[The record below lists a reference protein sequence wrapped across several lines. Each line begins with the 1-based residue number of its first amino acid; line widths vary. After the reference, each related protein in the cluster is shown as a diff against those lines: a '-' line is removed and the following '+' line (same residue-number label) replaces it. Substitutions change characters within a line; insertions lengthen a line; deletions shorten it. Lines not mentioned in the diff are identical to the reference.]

1 MSCELCDTCGGQV
14 LWQDASL
21 RVVYV
26 EEPGYVGYCRVIWN
40 AHVAEMTDLD
50 DTSRAHCMRV
60 VFTVESLLRELLQPA
75 KINLASLGNFT
86 PHVHWH
92 VIARFR
98 DDPHYP
104 QAFWSAPQRE
114 AFAQDRTGLPQRL
127 CAGLAMRL
135 QCVPP

>member
-1 MSCELCDTCGGQV
+1 MSCELCDTRGGQL
-14 LWQDASL
+14 LWQDTSL

-40 AHVAEMTDLD
+40 VHVAEMSDLD

-98 DDPHYP
+98 DDPHFP
-104 QAFWSAPQRE
+104 QVIWSAPQRQV
-114 AFAQDRTGLPQRL
+114 FARDAAGLPQRL
-127 CAGLAMRL
+127 SAGLAKRLLRL
-135 QCVPP
+135 QP

>member
-1 MSCELCDTCGGQV
+1 MSCELCDSGGGLV
-14 LWQDASL
+14 LWQDPSV

-26 EEPGYVGYCRVIWN
+26 QEAGYVGYCRVIWN

-98 DDPHYP
+98 DDPHFP
-104 QAFWSAPQRE
+104 QAIWSAPRRE
-114 AFAQDRTGLPQRL
+114 ALAQDGAGLPQRL
-127 CAGLAMRL
+127 SAALALRL
-135 QCVPP
+135 Q